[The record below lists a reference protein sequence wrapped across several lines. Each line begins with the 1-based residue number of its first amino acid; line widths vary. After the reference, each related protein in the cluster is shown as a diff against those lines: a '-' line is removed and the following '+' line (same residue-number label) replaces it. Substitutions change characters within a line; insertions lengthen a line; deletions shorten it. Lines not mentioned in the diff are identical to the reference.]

1 MNHSFCG
8 VFSPLKTISVT
19 TTLIDPLLIVEPKKE
34 TIEDKGCN
42 LIKKREKT
50 NNSISSHSKTSFT

>member
-34 TIEDKGCN
+34 TIEDKHKGCN
-42 LIKKREKT
+42 LIKKKRE
-50 NNSISSHSKTSFT
+50 NQQQHQQP